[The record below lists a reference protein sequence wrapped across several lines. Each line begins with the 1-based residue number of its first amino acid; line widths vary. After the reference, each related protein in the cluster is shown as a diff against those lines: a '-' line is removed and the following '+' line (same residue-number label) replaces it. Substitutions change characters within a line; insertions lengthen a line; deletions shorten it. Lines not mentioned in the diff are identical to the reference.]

1 MSISK
6 PLVSIIIVN
15 YNGLELLKKC
25 LMSLSKIQFINYEII
40 LVDNNSSDNSVN
52 YVTKNFPQIIL
63 IKLDENKGFAEPNNI
78 ASKIAKGEYLL
89 FLNNDT
95 IVTENFLT
103 ELLNVIKNNE
113 KIAIC
118 QSLLLKPGGEID
130 SSGDFID
137 PLGVVYSSKT
147 IPKTEREIS
156 SARGACMLIRKVIFD
171 ELNGFDEKFF
181 VSFED
186 VDLGWRAWI
195 KGYKVILSPKSVV
208 YHLGGQT
215 TDKIKSDVAF
225 HGFKNQLSMKIT
237 NFEPHLSLQK
247 IIHFFIVYG
256 IHELKIWFDYMMKG
270 TTNRTSTK
278 YEFTK
283 AQKPDFKIILKSIL
297 WIISNSSYLYQK
309 RLLVNSTRVNS
320 TKILQERNILTYKYR

>member
-25 LMSLSKIQFINYEII
+25 LMSLSKIQFTNYEVI

-118 QSLLLKPGGEID
+118 QSLLLK
-130 SSGDFID
+130 S
-137 PLGVVYSSKT
+137 
-147 IPKTEREIS
+147 
-156 SARGACMLIRKVIFD
+156 
-171 ELNGFDEKFF
+171 
-181 VSFED
+181 
-186 VDLGWRAWI
+186 WR
-195 KGYKVILSPKSVV
+195 
-208 YHLGGQT
+208 
-215 TDKIKSDVAF
+215 
-225 HGFKNQLSMKIT
+225 
-237 NFEPHLSLQK
+237 
-247 IIHFFIVYG
+247 
-256 IHELKIWFDYMMKG
+256 
-270 TTNRTSTK
+270 
-278 YEFTK
+278 
-283 AQKPDFKIILKSIL
+283 
-297 WIISNSSYLYQK
+297 
-309 RLLVNSTRVNS
+309 
-320 TKILQERNILTYKYR
+320 